1 MRAVVLLGAAVGNLR
16 HIEAIYGNMINK
28 TELQK
33 LHKDTKPWLFHTV
46 FGQWLSLQPDDQSSP
61 SRGTR
66 TDAQSR
72 SIHLW
77 LELVAEELD
86 RHGHTVQD
94 IVEKIRR
101 AEIRPNKT
109 VLKEVLWRPYQI
121 AALQKESTTELTK
134 HEVDKVYEGL
144 NKFLADNFDGLHI
157 PFPSDETRQRPLTE
171 ARKIAD
177 SLEYPVDE
185 YPEGP
190 TF

>member
-1 MRAVVLLGAAVGNLR
+1 MDKALVVSFWE
-16 HIEAIYGNMINK
+16 EAKKDPQRRVFFHKHFGEFLK
-28 TELQK
+28 TL
-33 LHKDTKPWLFHTV
+33 
-46 FGQWLSLQPDDQSSP
+46 PDAQNDPESDDRP
-61 SRGTR
+61 GKR
-66 TDAQSR
+66 TDSQNKA
-72 SIHLW
+72 IHLW

-144 NKFLADNFDGLHI
+144 NKFLADNFDGMHV

-177 SLEYPVDE
+177 GLEYPVDE